1 MVAEDNKEVKKK
13 RDGKGVNCIDEEE
26 WHDRTGCFAASA
38 VYCLEAECAF
48 IRGVMPLRHT

>member
-26 WHDRTGCFAASA
+26 LHDRTGCFAA
-38 VYCLEAECAF
+38 
-48 IRGVMPLRHT
+48 